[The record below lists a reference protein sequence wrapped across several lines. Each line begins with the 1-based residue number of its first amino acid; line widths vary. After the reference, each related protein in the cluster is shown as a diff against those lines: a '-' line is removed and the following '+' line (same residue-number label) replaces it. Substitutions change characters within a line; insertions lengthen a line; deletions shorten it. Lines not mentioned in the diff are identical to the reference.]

1 MTTLQDIGADGGAG
15 DLPPFIDETGKEE
28 LIENQHPFFIV
39 GGTVERTGQFKPQ
52 TFYVIR
58 FGSPGKTTALQD
70 GTRIT
75 LTAPGWAKNAELWTL
90 AFGANDD
97 RKDQM
102 AKILKAVAVEENSFV
117 GPCFLH
123 GIPLKSGHTYK
134 KIRGVRDEN
143 PQPVA
148 PASGN
153 GDATPQSESDET
165 IPFAN
170 DDTFRVTI

>member
-15 DLPPFIDETGKEE
+15 DLPPFIDEAGKDE

-39 GGTVERTGQFKPQ
+39 GGTVERTGQFNPQ

-58 FGSPGKTTALQD
+58 FGSPGKQTTMQS
-70 GTRIT
+70 GEKIT
-75 LTAPGWAKNAELWTL
+75 ITAPGWATNAETWTL
-90 AFGANDD
+90 AFTADDD

-148 PASGN
+148 PSSGN
-153 GDATPQSESDET
+153 GDAPAGDED
-165 IPFAN
+165 IPF
-170 DDTFRVTI
+170 

>member
-15 DLPPFIDETGKEE
+15 DLPPFIDADGKKE
-28 LIENQHPFFIV
+28 LVENQHPFFIV
-39 GGTVERTGQFKPQ
+39 GGTVERTGQFDPQ

-58 FGSPGKTTALQD
+58 FGAPGKTTALQD
-70 GTRIT
+70 GSRIT

-123 GIPLKSGHTYK
+123 ALPTKSGHTYF

-143 PQPVA
+143 PQPV
-148 PASGN
+148 SQNGD
-153 GDATPQSESDET
+153 GDATPQPESDRD